1 MVSIEEAKQRIAVA
15 NSESQ
20 KLNTVRQQNI
30 GRKETLQ
37 KQFETNLRAYNEK
50 FGTNITVDTLAVEQ
64 ERVVAEKVKEVEK
77 VEGVINAIKAGNYE
91 LANQL
96 SGVVKEQPSVTES
109 ATSITDSSVV
119 NANITTP
126 SQVGEQHIASVV
138 DTQASAEQNVA
149 QAFTNPVVQPA
160 PVNVGQPAGV
170 VQPVGVGQPEGIVQ
184 PVGVGQPAGVVQPA
198 PNPVSMGQQMP
209 TPQPVAPQQAQAQ
222 VQGAKPSLASLF
234 SDDEEDSAPVQNTG
248 ASQTHD
254 SSSLDNALSGFSSL
268 GSSATPTPPPVSQ
281 SQPQTSF
288 SSLLNNNQF
297 ADL

>member
-109 ATSITDSSVV
+109 ATPITDSSVV

-160 PVNVGQPAGV
+160 PVNVGQSAGV
-170 VQPVGVGQPEGIVQ
+170 VQPVGVGQPAGIV
-184 PVGVGQPAGVVQPA
+184 QPAGVVQPA

-222 VQGAKPSLASLF
+222 AQVQGAKPSLASLF

-248 ASQTHD
+248 EPQTHG